1 MSMEHAGRSSGTAD
15 SSFKVLLIL
24 CGTTIACL
32 LPWINKA
39 FCIDDPLFLWSAAQ
53 IQAHP
58 LDFYGCDVNWYSSV
72 QPLYDVT
79 KNPPLVCYYLA
90 GAAAVFGWGEPALH
104 TAFLLPAIGAVW
116 GTWFLA
122 RMLCRDAAVAALI
135 ALATPAFIV
144 SSTNVM
150 CDTMMLCFWTW
161 AVALWVKGF
170 RSAKNR
176 WLCAAS
182 FLMAVAAL
190 TKYFAISLIPLL
202 GVYAVLYRRKPTWQL
217 AWLLIPVVSLAGYQF
232 ATWKMYGRGLLSDAA
247 GFAWGI
253 AALPGPGAA
262 IAQETVG
269 SKLLVALSFTGGSFL
284 PVLFCAQR
292 LWSTKGLASAAI
304 LGAVVSVWARYFC
317 SQPLLS
323 ALHKAVPFTAVSAAQ
338 FGLFTVCGALIL
350 WLALSDVARN
360 QSADACLL
368 VLWVLGAF
376 GFAGFVNWT
385 CNVRSLLPMA
395 PALGILVVRRMEE
408 RRKETAAVFGWRWA
422 LAPALALAGMVAWS
436 DFCFANSARLAASRL
451 ADALE
456 AEPGTHW
463 FQGHWG
469 FQYYMHA
476 QGGREFDV
484 QNPETRPGEVMVIP
498 YANTDVVFYPRE
510 FVEPILELE
519 IPACR
524 WVTTMR
530 GQLGA
535 GFYSAIWGPMPFVFG
550 PAPLEKYE
558 ICRLKLEGQSTIP
571 FEGDNR

>member
-1 MSMEHAGRSSGTAD
+1 MEHPGRSSGSTD
-15 SSFKVLLIL
+15 SSFQVLLIL
-24 CGTTIACL
+24 CGATIVCL
-32 LPWINKA
+32 VPWINKA

-58 LDFYGCDVNWYSSV
+58 LDFYGCDVNWYSSA

-79 KNPPLVCYYLA
+79 KNPPLACYYLA
-90 GAAAVFGWGEPALH
+90 VAAAVFGWSEPALH
-104 TAFLLPAIGAVW
+104 AAFLLPAVGAIC

-122 RMLCRDAAVAALI
+122 RMFCRDAVAAALVS
-135 ALATPAFIV
+135 LATPAFIV

-150 CDTMMLCFWTW
+150 CDAMMLCFWTW
-161 AVALWVKGF
+161 AVASWVQGF
-170 RSAKNR
+170 RSGKNR

-182 FLMAVAAL
+182 CLIGAAAL

-202 GVYAVLYRRKPTWQL
+202 GAYAVFYRRKPTWQL
-217 AWLLIPVVSLAGYQF
+217 AWLMIPVALLTGYQF

-253 AALPGPGAA
+253 ASMRGPGAV

-284 PVLFCAQR
+284 PVLFCARR
-292 LWSTKGLASAAI
+292 LWSTMGLATAAI
-304 LGAVVSVWARYFC
+304 VGAVISVWARYSC
-317 SQPLLS
+317 SQTLLM

-338 FGLFTVCGALIL
+338 FGLFTICGALIL

-360 QSADACLL
+360 QSADACVLA
-368 VLWVLGAF
+368 LWVFGAF

-395 PALGILVVRRMEE
+395 PALGILAVRRMEE
-408 RRKETAAVFGWRWA
+408 QRKERAAVFEWRWA
-422 LAPALALAGMVAWS
+422 LAPAFVVTGMVAWS
-436 DFCFANSARLAASRL
+436 DLCLANSVRSAAAHLA
-451 ADALE
+451 E
-456 AEPGTHW
+456 AVKSEPGTHW

-476 QGGREFDV
+476 QGGREVDV
-484 QNPETRPGEVMVIP
+484 QKPDSRPGEVMVFP
-498 YANTDVVFYPRE
+498 YNNTDVLFYSRE
-510 FVEPILELE
+510 FVEPIREVE

-524 WVTTMR
+524 WLATM
-530 GQLGA
+530 QAEMGA

-550 PAPLEKYE
+550 PAPLENYE
-558 ICRLKLEGQSTIP
+558 ICRLKLDGQSTIL
-571 FEGDNR
+571 FEGGNR